1 MANESQNTRSQA
13 LSGLMWRF
21 LERFGAQGVT
31 FVVSIILA
39 RLLDPE
45 VYGIVAIVTVFTA
58 ILEVFID
65 SGLGNALIQKKDADD
80 LDFSSVFFFNLLMC
94 TVLYLLLFTVAPVIA
109 RFYKMP
115 LLTPVIRVMSLTV
128 IISGVKNVQ
137 QAYVSKHLLFKRF
150 FFATLGG
157 TLGAAILGI
166 WMAYKGYGVW
176 ALVAQGLFNAAVD
189 TLILWITVKWRPKM
203 MFSFERFKGLFSFG
217 WKLLVSQLIDTVYN
231 NLRQLIIGKLY
242 NADNLAYYNRGYMLP
257 NVFVVNVNTAI
268 DSVLFPVM
276 SNAQDSVESV
286 RAMTRRSIQVSS
298 YVMWPIMLGIAAVS
312 KPLVAVLLT
321 EKWLPCVPYVII
333 FCISYAFLPMETANL
348 NAIKALGRSDI
359 FLRLTVIKKIIGFI
373 ILVATMWFG
382 PLIMAASNLFFSVV
396 NQIINAW
403 PNRKLLNYSYGQ
415 QIADIIPSVLLS
427 GVMFGA
433 VWCVQYLHLGNFV
446 TLFIQLF
453 VGVAVYV
460 LGSIL
465 MKLESFTYMLG
476 VLRGFRRKNDRKLHS
491 DAK

>member
-58 ILEVFID
+58 ILNVFID

-80 LDFSSVFFFNLLMC
+80 LDFSSVFFFNMFMC
-94 TVLYLLLFTVAPVIA
+94 VVLYLLLFAVAPLIA
-109 RFYKMP
+109 KFYKMP

-157 TLGAAILGI
+157 TLGAAVLGI

-189 TLILWITVKWRPKM
+189 TLILWITVKWRPKL
-203 MFSFERFKGLFSFG
+203 MFSLERFKSLFSFG

-242 NADNLAYYNRGYMLP
+242 NADNLAFYNRGYMLP

-298 YVMWPIMLGIAAVS
+298 YLMWPIMLGIAAVS

-359 FLRLTVIKKIIGFI
+359 FLRLTVIKKVIGFV
-373 ILVATMWFG
+373 ILAATMWFG
-382 PLIMAASNLFFSVV
+382 PLIMAASNLFFSVL

-415 QIADIIPSVLLS
+415 QITDILPSMLLS

-433 VWCVQYLHLGNFV
+433 VWCVQYLHLGNLV
-446 TLFIQLF
+446 TLLIQVI
-453 VGVAVYV
+453 VGVVVYV
-460 LGSIL
+460 LGS
-465 MKLESFTYMLG
+465 KLFKIESFDYILAILKG
-476 VLRGFRRKNDRKLHS
+476 HRKRKS
-491 DAK
+491 

>member
-1 MANESQNTRSQA
+1 MENESQNTRTQA

-58 ILEVFID
+58 ILNVFID

-80 LDFSSVFFFNLLMC
+80 LDFSSVFFFNMFMC
-94 TVLYLLLFTVAPVIA
+94 VVLYLLLFAIAPIIA
-109 RFYKMP
+109 KFYKMP
-115 LLTPVIRVMSLTV
+115 QLTPVIRVMSLTV

-157 TLGAAILGI
+157 TLGAAVLGI

-189 TLILWITVKWRPKM
+189 TLILWITVKWRPKL

-242 NADNLAYYNRGYMLP
+242 NADNLAFYNRGYMLP
-257 NVFVVNVNTAI
+257 NVFVGNVNTAI

-298 YVMWPIMLGIAAVS
+298 YIMWPIMLGIAAVS

-333 FCISYAFLPMETANL
+333 FCISYAFMPMETANL

-359 FLRLTVIKKIIGFI
+359 FLRLTFIKKVVGFS
-373 ILVATMWFG
+373 ILIATMWFG
-382 PLIMAASNLFFSVV
+382 PLVMAASNLFFSVV

-403 PNRKLLNYSYGQ
+403 PNRKLLNYSYSQ
-415 QIADIIPSVLLS
+415 QITDILPSMLLS
-427 GVMFGA
+427 GIMFAA
-433 VWCVQYLHLGNFV
+433 VWCIQYTHISYLITLIVQL
-446 TLFIQLF
+446 I
-453 VGVAVYV
+453 VGIVVYV

-465 MKLESFTYMLG
+465 LKIQSFEYILSILKG
-476 VLRGFRRKNDRKLHS
+476 RVRRKS
-491 DAK
+491 

>member
-1 MANESQNTRSQA
+1 
-13 LSGLMWRF
+13 MWRF

-58 ILEVFID
+58 ILNVFID

-80 LDFSSVFFFNLLMC
+80 LDFSSVFFFNMFMC
-94 TVLYLLLFTVAPVIA
+94 VALYLLLFAAAPFIA

-157 TLGAAILGI
+157 TVGAAVLGV

-242 NADNLAYYNRGYMLP
+242 NADNLAFYNRGYMLP
-257 NVFVVNVNTAI
+257 NVFVGNVNTAI

-276 SNAQDSVESV
+276 SNAQDNVENV

-298 YVMWPIMLGIAAVS
+298 YLMWPIMLGIAAVS
-312 KPLVAVLLT
+312 KPLVIVLLT

-333 FCISYAFLPMETANL
+333 FCISYAFMPMETANL

-373 ILVATMWFG
+373 ILIATMWFG

-403 PNRKLLNYSYGQ
+403 PNRKLLKYSYGQ
-415 QIADIIPSVLLS
+415 QIADILPSMLLS

-433 VWCVQYLHLGNFV
+433 VWCVQYLHLDNIV
-446 TLFIQLF
+446 TLLIQVF
-453 VGVAVYV
+453 VGVAIYV
-460 LGSIL
+460 LGS
-465 MKLESFTYMLG
+465 KLFKIESFDYILEILKG
-476 VLRGFRRKNDRKLHS
+476 HRKRKS
-491 DAK
+491 

>member
-1 MANESQNTRSQA
+1 MANESQNTKSQA

-58 ILEVFID
+58 ILNVFID

-80 LDFSSVFFFNLLMC
+80 LDFSSVFFFNMFMC
-94 TVLYLLLFTVAPVIA
+94 VVLYLLLFAAAPFIA
-109 RFYKMP
+109 KFYKMP
-115 LLTPVIRVMSLTV
+115 LLTPAIRVMSLTV

-157 TLGAAILGI
+157 TIGAAVLGI

-176 ALVAQGLFNAAVD
+176 ALVAQGLFNATVD

-203 MFSFERFKGLFSFG
+203 MFSIERFKGLFSFG
-217 WKLLVSQLIDTVYN
+217 WKLLISQLIDTVYN
-231 NLRQLIIGKLY
+231 NLRQLLIGKLY

-257 NVFVVNVNTAI
+257 NVFVVNVNSAI

-333 FCISYAFLPMETANL
+333 FCISYAFLPMESANL

-359 FLRLTVIKKIIGFI
+359 FLRLTIIKKVIGFI
-373 ILVATMWFG
+373 ILLATMWFG

-415 QIADIIPSVLLS
+415 QIADILPSILLS
-427 GVMFGA
+427 VVMFGA
-433 VWCVQYLHLGNFV
+433 VWWVQYLHLGNFV
-446 TLFIQLF
+446 TLLIQ
-453 VGVAVYV
+453 VIMGVAVYV
-460 LGSIL
+460 IGSIVL
-465 MKLESFTYMLG
+465 KIDSFTYMLSI
-476 VLRGFRRKNDRKLHS
+476 LKSRRRKNV
-491 DAK
+491 

>member
-1 MANESQNTRSQA
+1 
-13 LSGLMWRF
+13 MWRF

-58 ILEVFID
+58 ILNVFID

-80 LDFSSVFFFNLLMC
+80 LDFSSVFFFNMFMC
-94 TVLYLLLFTVAPVIA
+94 VVLYLLLFAAAPFIA
-109 RFYKMP
+109 KFYKMP
-115 LLTPVIRVMSLTV
+115 LLTPAIRVMSLTV

-137 QAYVSKHLLFKRF
+137 QAYVSKHFLFKRF

-157 TLGAAILGI
+157 TIGAAVLGI

-176 ALVAQGLFNAAVD
+176 ALVAQGLFNATVD

-203 MFSFERFKGLFSFG
+203 MFSIERFKGLFSFG
-217 WKLLVSQLIDTVYN
+217 WKLLMSQLIDTVYN
-231 NLRQLIIGKLY
+231 NLRQLLIGKLY

-257 NVFVVNVNTAI
+257 NVFVVNVNSTI

-359 FLRLTVIKKIIGFI
+359 FLRLTIIKKVIGFI
-373 ILVATMWFG
+373 ILLATMWFG

-415 QIADIIPSVLLS
+415 QIADILPSILLS
-427 GVMFGA
+427 VVMFGA
-433 VWCVQYLHLGNFV
+433 VWWVQYLHLGNFV
-446 TLFIQLF
+446 TLLIQ
-453 VGVAVYV
+453 VIMGVAVYV
-460 LGSIL
+460 IGSIVL
-465 MKLESFTYMLG
+465 KIDSFTYMLSI
-476 VLRGFRRKNDRKLHS
+476 LKSRRRKNV
-491 DAK
+491 

>member
-58 ILEVFID
+58 ILNVFID

-80 LDFSSVFFFNLLMC
+80 LDFSSVFFFNMFMC
-94 TVLYLLLFTVAPVIA
+94 VVLYLLLFAAAPLIA
-109 RFYKMP
+109 KFYKMP

-157 TLGAAILGI
+157 TIGAAVLGI

-189 TLILWITVKWRPKM
+189 TLILWITVKWRPKL
-203 MFSFERFKGLFSFG
+203 MFSMERFKALFSFG

-242 NADNLAYYNRGYMLP
+242 NADNLAFYNRGYMLP
-257 NVFVVNVNTAI
+257 NVFVGNVNTAI

-276 SNAQDSVESV
+276 SNAQDNVESV
-286 RAMTRRSIQVSS
+286 RSMTRRSIQISS
-298 YVMWPIMLGIAAVS
+298 YIMWPIMLGIAAVS

-333 FCISYAFLPMETANL
+333 FCISYAFLPLETANL

-373 ILVATMWFG
+373 ILLATMWFG

-446 TLFIQLF
+446 TLIIQLF

-460 LGSIL
+460 LGSIIL
-465 MKLESFTYMLG
+465 KLESFSYMLG
-476 VLRGFRRKNDRKLHS
+476 VLKGLRSRK
-491 DAK
+491 

>member
-31 FVVSIILA
+31 FVVSIVLA

-58 ILEVFID
+58 ILNVFID

-80 LDFSSVFFFNLLMC
+80 LDFSSVFYFNMFMC
-94 TVLYLLLFTVAPVIA
+94 VVLYLLLFAAAPFIA
-109 RFYKMP
+109 KFYKMP

-157 TLGAAILGI
+157 TIGAAVLGI

-176 ALVAQGLFNAAVD
+176 ALVAQGLFNATVD

-203 MFSFERFKGLFSFG
+203 MFSIERFKGLFSFG
-217 WKLLVSQLIDTVYN
+217 WKLLISQLIDTVYN
-231 NLRQLIIGKLY
+231 NLRQLLIGKLY

-257 NVFVVNVNTAI
+257 NVFVVNVNSAI

-333 FCISYAFLPMETANL
+333 FCISYAFLPMESANL

-359 FLRLTVIKKIIGFI
+359 FLRLTIIKKVIGFI
-373 ILVATMWFG
+373 ILLATMWFG

-415 QIADIIPSVLLS
+415 QIADILPSILLS
-427 GVMFGA
+427 VVMFGA
-433 VWCVQYLHLGNFV
+433 VWWVQYLHLGNFV
-446 TLFIQLF
+446 TLLIQ
-453 VGVAVYV
+453 VIMGVAVYV
-460 LGSIL
+460 IGSIVL
-465 MKLESFTYMLG
+465 KIDSFTYMLSI
-476 VLRGFRRKNDRKLHS
+476 LKSRRRKNV
-491 DAK
+491 

>member
-1 MANESQNTRSQA
+1 
-13 LSGLMWRF
+13 MWRF

-58 ILEVFID
+58 ILNVFID

-80 LDFSSVFFFNLLMC
+80 LDFSSVFFFNMFMC
-94 TVLYLLLFTVAPVIA
+94 VALYLLLFAAAPFIA
-109 RFYKMP
+109 KFYKMP
-115 LLTPVIRVMSLTV
+115 QLTPVIRVMSLIV

-157 TLGAAILGI
+157 TLGAAVLGI

-176 ALVAQGLFNAAVD
+176 ALVSQGLFNAAVD
-189 TLILWITVKWRPKM
+189 TLILWLTVKWRPKL

-242 NADNLAYYNRGYMLP
+242 NADNLAFYNRGYMFP
-257 NVFVVNVNTAI
+257 NVFVLNVNSAI

-276 SNAQDSVESV
+276 SNAQDDVDSV

-298 YVMWPIMLGIAAVS
+298 YLMWPIMLGIAAVS

-373 ILVATMWFG
+373 ILLATMWFG
-382 PLIMAASNLFFSVV
+382 PLVMAASNLFFSVV

-415 QIADIIPSVLLS
+415 QIVDILPSMLLS
-427 GVMFGA
+427 GAMFGA
-433 VWCVQYLHLGNFV
+433 VWCVQYLRLTNFV
-446 TLFIQLF
+446 TLLIQ
-453 VGVAVYV
+453 VVSGVVLYI
-460 LGSIL
+460 LGSKIF
-465 MKLESFTYMLG
+465 KVESFDYILTILKS
-476 VLRGFRRKNDRKLHS
+476 RRRKQ
-491 DAK
+491 A

>member
-31 FVVSIILA
+31 FVVSIVLA

-58 ILEVFID
+58 ILNVFID

-80 LDFSSVFFFNLLMC
+80 LDFSSVFFFNMFMC
-94 TVLYLLLFTVAPVIA
+94 VVLYLLLFAAAPFIA
-109 RFYKMP
+109 KFYKMP

-157 TLGAAILGI
+157 TIGAAVLGI

-176 ALVAQGLFNAAVD
+176 ALVAQGLFNATVD

-203 MFSFERFKGLFSFG
+203 MFSIERFKGLFSFG
-217 WKLLVSQLIDTVYN
+217 WKLLISQLIDTVYN
-231 NLRQLIIGKLY
+231 NLRQLLIGKLY

-257 NVFVVNVNTAI
+257 NVFVVNVNSAI

-333 FCISYAFLPMETANL
+333 FCISYAFLPMESANL

-359 FLRLTVIKKIIGFI
+359 FLRLTIIKKVIGFI
-373 ILVATMWFG
+373 ILLATMWFG

-415 QIADIIPSVLLS
+415 QIADILPSILLS
-427 GVMFGA
+427 VVMFGA
-433 VWCVQYLHLGNFV
+433 VWWVQYLHLGNFV
-446 TLFIQLF
+446 TLLIQ
-453 VGVAVYV
+453 VIMGVAVYV
-460 LGSIL
+460 IGSIVL
-465 MKLESFTYMLG
+465 KIDSFTYMLSI
-476 VLRGFRRKNDRKLHS
+476 LKSRRRKNV
-491 DAK
+491 

>member
-1 MANESQNTRSQA
+1 
-13 LSGLMWRF
+13 MWRF

-58 ILEVFID
+58 ILNVFID

-80 LDFSSVFFFNLLMC
+80 LDFSSVFFFNMFMC
-94 TVLYLLLFTVAPVIA
+94 VVLYLLVFAVAPLIA
-109 RFYKMP
+109 KFYKMP
-115 LLTPVIRVMSLTV
+115 QLTAVIRVMSLIV
-128 IISGVKNVQ
+128 VISGVKNVQ
-137 QAYVSKHLLFKRF
+137 HAYVSKHLLFKRF

-157 TLGAAILGI
+157 TLGAAVLGI

-176 ALVAQGLFNAAVD
+176 ALVAQELFNTSVD
-189 TLILWITVKWRPKM
+189 TLILWITVNWRPKL
-203 MFSFERFKGLFSFG
+203 MFSLERFKSLFSFG
-217 WKLLVSQLIDTVYN
+217 WKLLVSKLIDTVYN

-242 NADNLAYYNRGYMLP
+242 NADSLAFYNRGYMFP
-257 NVFVVNVNTAI
+257 NAFIGNITAAV

-276 SNAQDSVESV
+276 SGAQESVDSV
-286 RAMTRRSIQVSS
+286 RAMTRRSIRVTS
-298 YVMWPIMLGIAAVS
+298 YVIWPIMMGLAAIS
-312 KPLVAVLLT
+312 QPLITVLLT
-321 EKWLPCVPYVII
+321 EKWLPCVPFVII

-373 ILVATMWFG
+373 ILLATMWFG

-415 QIADIIPSVLLS
+415 QIADVLPSMLLS

-433 VWCVQYLHLGNFV
+433 VWCIQYLMFDNFM
-446 TLFIQLF
+446 TLLIQVA

-460 LGSIL
+460 LGS
-465 MKLESFTYMLG
+465 KLFRIESFDYILVILKG
-476 VLRGFRRKNDRKLHS
+476 HRRRET
-491 DAK
+491 

>member
-1 MANESQNTRSQA
+1 
-13 LSGLMWRF
+13 MWRF
-21 LERFGAQGVT
+21 MERFGAQGVT

-58 ILEVFID
+58 ILNVFID

-80 LDFSSVFFFNLLMC
+80 LDFSSVFFFNMFMC
-94 TVLYLLLFTVAPVIA
+94 VVLYLLLFAAAPLIA
-109 RFYKMP
+109 KFYKMP

-157 TLGAAILGI
+157 TIGAAVLGV

-189 TLILWITVKWRPKM
+189 TLILWITVKWRPKL
-203 MFSFERFKGLFSFG
+203 MFSLERFKTLFSFG

-242 NADNLAYYNRGYMLP
+242 NADNLAFYNRGYMLP

-359 FLRLTVIKKIIGFI
+359 FLKLTAVKKTIGFV

-415 QIADIIPSVLLS
+415 QIADILPSMLLS

-433 VWCVQYLHLGNFV
+433 VWCVQYLHFGNLI
-446 TLFIQLF
+446 TLFIQMAI
-453 VGVAVYV
+453 GVTIYI
-460 LGSIL
+460 LGSVLFKI
-465 MKLESFTYMLG
+465 ESFSYILSI
-476 VLRGFRRKNDRKLHS
+476 LKSHRKNNG
-491 DAK
+491 

>member
-1 MANESQNTRSQA
+1 
-13 LSGLMWRF
+13 MWRF

-31 FVVSIILA
+31 FVVSIVLA

-58 ILEVFID
+58 ILNVFID

-80 LDFSSVFFFNLLMC
+80 LDFSSVFYFNMFMC
-94 TVLYLLLFTVAPVIA
+94 VVLYLLLFAAAPFIA
-109 RFYKMP
+109 KFYKMP

-137 QAYVSKHLLFKRF
+137 QAYVSKHFLFKRF

-157 TLGAAILGI
+157 TIGAAVLGI

-176 ALVAQGLFNAAVD
+176 ALVAQGLFNATVD

-203 MFSFERFKGLFSFG
+203 MFSIERFKGLFSFG
-217 WKLLVSQLIDTVYN
+217 WKLLISQLIDTVYN
-231 NLRQLIIGKLY
+231 NLRQLLIGKLY

-257 NVFVVNVNTAI
+257 NVFVVNVNSAI

-333 FCISYAFLPMETANL
+333 FCISYAFLPMESANL

-359 FLRLTVIKKIIGFI
+359 FLRLTIIKKVIGFI
-373 ILVATMWFG
+373 ILLATMWFG

-415 QIADIIPSVLLS
+415 QIADILPSILLS
-427 GVMFGA
+427 VVMFGA
-433 VWCVQYLHLGNFV
+433 VWWVQYLHLGNFV
-446 TLFIQLF
+446 TLLIQ
-453 VGVAVYV
+453 VIMGVAVYV
-460 LGSIL
+460 IGSIVL
-465 MKLESFTYMLG
+465 KIDSFTYMLSI
-476 VLRGFRRKNDRKLHS
+476 LKSRRRKNV
-491 DAK
+491 

>member
-58 ILEVFID
+58 ILNVFID

-80 LDFSSVFFFNLLMC
+80 LDFSSVFFFNMFMC
-94 TVLYLLLFTVAPVIA
+94 VVLYLLLFAAAPLIA
-109 RFYKMP
+109 KFYKMP

-157 TLGAAILGI
+157 TIGAAVLGI

-189 TLILWITVKWRPKM
+189 TLILWITVKWRPKL

-242 NADNLAYYNRGYMLP
+242 NADNLAFYNRGYMLP
-257 NVFVVNVNTAI
+257 NVFVGNVNTAI

-276 SNAQDSVESV
+276 SNAQDNVESV
-286 RAMTRRSIQVSS
+286 RSMTRRSIQISS
-298 YVMWPIMLGIAAVS
+298 YIMWPIMLGIAAVS

-333 FCISYAFLPMETANL
+333 FCISYAFLPLETANL

-373 ILVATMWFG
+373 ILLATMWFG

-446 TLFIQLF
+446 TLIIQLF

-460 LGSIL
+460 LGSIIL
-465 MKLESFTYMLG
+465 KLESFTYMLG
-476 VLRGFRRKNDRKLHS
+476 VLKGIRRKNK
-491 DAK
+491 